1 MARCERQRSS
11 RRQRWIWGCIT
22 TVIALSTA
30 AIAWSYLPTSKGS
43 SSADHDLVPEYDDTA
58 K

>member
-1 MARCERQRSS
+1 MARRERQRKNK
-11 RRQRWIWGCIT
+11 RQRWIWGSIT

-30 AIAWSYLPTSKGS
+30 ALAWSYLPMEIGS
-43 SSADHDLVPEYDDTA
+43 SSAELDLIPEHDDAA

>member
-1 MARCERQRSS
+1 MAPRERQRSS
-11 RRQRWIWGCIT
+11 RRQRWIWGSIT

-30 AIAWSYLPTSKGS
+30 ALAWSYLPTGKGS
-43 SSADHDLVPEYDDTA
+43 SSADNDLVPEHDDPA